1 MPQKVII
8 CLATFNAEKHL
19 RAQLESIQKQT
30 YSDWICNIRDD
41 QSTDG
46 TLAIIDEFVT
56 QDSRFRLINPG
67 KGKNLGG
74 HRTFFELV
82 KYEAADFYVLCDA
95 DDVWKTD
102 KLAVYL
108 AACQNKDAHRPLL
121 VYSTWTT
128 VDEELTFLKENDQ
141 KTVLA
146 EQIAFNQINGM
157 AIMINH
163 ALAKAWQFEPIGA
176 HDSYLG
182 TLAYA
187 IGDVVYIPVSTTL
200 WRRQAQSESLNNYGR
215 QYGIATFWQMMD
227 TSFKRAQLIYQDC
240 QAQMAPQIKTFFEQ
254 FIALDQASFFQRLA
268 LLFSLKL
275 RRKSVVETIAMT
287 LLLLTNFQ
295 KPQEG
300 KDR

>member
-1 MPQKVII
+1 M
-8 CLATFNAEKHL
+8 
-19 RAQLESIQKQT
+19 
-30 YSDWICNIRDD
+30 
-41 QSTDG
+41 
-46 TLAIIDEFVT
+46 
-56 QDSRFRLINPG
+56 
-67 KGKNLGG
+67 
-74 HRTFFELV
+74 
-82 KYEAADFYVLCDA
+82 
-95 DDVWKTD
+95 
-102 KLAVYL
+102 
-108 AACQNKDAHRPLL
+108 
-121 VYSTWTT
+121 
-128 VDEELTFLKENDQ
+128 
-141 KTVLA
+141 
-146 EQIAFNQINGM
+146 
-157 AIMINH
+157 
-163 ALAKAWQFEPIGA
+163 
-176 HDSYLG
+176 
-182 TLAYA
+182 AYA